1 MIQKCNIMQY
11 VEDQRVITSLHMN
24 VPTDTENYQT
34 YLQCIAN
41 NINKIITLYWC
52 IWWNITQRWILW
64 I

>member
-1 MIQKCNIMQY
+1 MPKKENCPELKMIQKCNIMQY

-52 IWWNITQRWILW
+52 IW
-64 I
+64 